1 MSDAT
6 KQDFYTIFV
15 NRQTYF
21 GMPVSIHAPAWGA
34 TYRSVRDNLHGGISI
49 HAPAWGATRDNQS
62 VVGREGISIHAP
74 AWGATRPCFWSPRIA
89 AFQSTHPRGVRRS
102 AFQSPSA
109 RLIFQSTHPRGVRH
123 TGCPAG
129 VDVRYF
135 NPRTRVGCDPIRR
148 MRR

>member
-1 MSDAT
+1 MGCDGSDRPIIW
-6 KQDFYTIFV
+6 DCPI
-15 NRQTYF
+15 
-21 GMPVSIHAPAWGA
+21 SIHAPAWGA

-109 RLIFQSTHPRGVRH
+109 RLIFQSTHPRGVRPDTEDEALKNARISIH
-123 TGCPAG
+123 APAWG
-129 VDVRYF
+129 ATAKVYKII
-135 NPRTRVGCDPIRR
+135 CKKK
-148 MRR
+148 